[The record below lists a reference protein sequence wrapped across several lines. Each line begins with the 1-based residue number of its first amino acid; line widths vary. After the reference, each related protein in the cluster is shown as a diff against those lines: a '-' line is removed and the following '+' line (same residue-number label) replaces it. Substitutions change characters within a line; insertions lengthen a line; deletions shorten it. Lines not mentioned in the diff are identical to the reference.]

1 MLDRFNEAMAY
12 VEAHLEVARDGDVDP
27 RELARVAATSEYH
40 FRRMFSALAGMP
52 LSEYVRR
59 RRMTLAGPAVVGGD
73 ETLLDIAV
81 RYGYESGEGFARA
94 FRAVHGVGPGEARRE
109 GAALVSQPPISFR
122 LVVEGSSSMRY
133 RIVEKPAF
141 GLVGFRAR
149 VPLVHEGPNAAIMEF
164 VRGLDPAARARVEAL
179 ADQEPAG
186 LVSVSDGIADDR
198 AEGSELDYWQA
209 VVTGAEAPDGVPG
222 VERLEVPA
230 GTWVV
235 FEGEGPVPEA
245 FQHLWR
251 DAYVEWF
258 PSHPY
263 RTRPGPELLSTR
275 LDPDGTRGTAAL
287 WLPVEPTD
295 GPPETSGK

>member
-1 MLDRFNEAMAY
+1 MLDRFNEALAY
-12 VEAHLEVARDGDVDP
+12 VEAHLEVTRDGDVDA

-40 FRRMFSALAGMP
+40 FRRMFCALAGMP

-59 RRMTLAGPAVVGGD
+59 RRMTLAGAAVLGGD
-73 ETLLDIAV
+73 ETLLDVAV

-94 FRAVHGVGPGEARRE
+94 FRAVHGVGPGEARRD
-109 GAALVSQPPISFR
+109 GAALVSQPPIAFR

-164 VRGLDPAARARVEAL
+164 VRGLDPDARARVEAL
-179 ADQEPAG
+179 ADQEPGG

-198 AEGSELDYWQA
+198 AEGTELDYWQA
-209 VVTGAEAPDGVPG
+209 VVTDAPAPEDVAR

-258 PSHPY
+258 PSHPW
-263 RTRPGPELLSTR
+263 RTRPGPELLSAR
-275 LDPDGTRGTAAL
+275 LDADGSRGTAAL
-287 WLPVEPTD
+287 WLPVEP
-295 GPPETSGK
+295 G